1 MRILHVIR
9 SENPLLGGPSQAIIH
24 ITRALAELGAEVH
37 VVSTESRQNWENGV
51 VCGRELMKHS
61 VSHRYF
67 VTTKFTSWAFS
78 ESIWQWLRLNI
89 SNYDLVHIHGV
100 FTFPPLAA
108 MFLARRQGVKYV
120 VRPAGT
126 LNSWGLTQK
135 VVKKKVFRFL
145 VLDRLLKSSSSIHAT
160 SRSEAESLSKL
171 GLGVPISVVPLGIPT
186 RSVAP
191 HSIASVDGSITLFFL
206 GRLHPVKNIPFLLRV
221 MRQISQTSNEVKLL
235 IAGSGTREYVMELEA
250 MVSSLKVGHLVTFVG
265 FADSKKKVD
274 LIATADVFVLP
285 SFQESFGVAVVEA
298 MSQGVPVIVSE
309 NVALSGE
316 IQRAGAGFSV
326 TVDGIEDF
334 LAAVS
339 SLRNS
344 SNRRVMGNNAARLV
358 REKYSIE
365 AMGKNLTSYYES
377 VLNENMYKEFSEK

>member
-24 ITRALAELGAEVH
+24 ITRAHAELGAEVH

-67 VTTKFTSWAFS
+67 VATKFTSWAFS

-160 SRSEAESLSKL
+160 SRSEA
-171 GLGVPISVVPLGIPT
+171 
-186 RSVAP
+186 A
-191 HSIASVDGSITLFFL
+191 
-206 GRLHPVKNIPFLLRV
+206 
-221 MRQISQTSNEVKLL
+221 
-235 IAGSGTREYVMELEA
+235 
-250 MVSSLKVGHLVTFVG
+250 
-265 FADSKKKVD
+265 
-274 LIATADVFVLP
+274 
-285 SFQESFGVAVVEA
+285 
-298 MSQGVPVIVSE
+298 
-309 NVALSGE
+309 
-316 IQRAGAGFSV
+316 
-326 TVDGIEDF
+326 
-334 LAAVS
+334 
-339 SLRNS
+339 
-344 SNRRVMGNNAARLV
+344 
-358 REKYSIE
+358 
-365 AMGKNLTSYYES
+365 
-377 VLNENMYKEFSEK
+377 